1 MWVMPV
7 VIRLLALGFPVAVM
21 FAWAFQITPEGVRRH
36 DDIDHASPAVRSGAR
51 RMDIATLTGVVIVV
65 ILVGIQQVRDL
76 ANDPA
81 VATSSELPSI
91 AVLAFENMSPDPSN
105 AFFAEGISE
114 EILNV
119 LARVRGMRVA
129 SRTSAFSFAG
139 GVTAVPEIGKLLGV
153 DHVLEGSVRKQGNRV
168 RITAQLIA
176 AGSDKHLWSQT
187 YDRELVDIFDV
198 QEDIAL
204 KITEALMGVLGMRQI
219 AVTAPTEDLDAY
231 ELFLLGRTQFYA
243 RSVES
248 LDAAIATFQSVVE
261 RDPNFAEAWSFL
273 AASLAISRGYEIQS
287 DEEFERRTRAAAE
300 ASARALALDMH
311 QALAVAIQGQV
322 LGTDQKLRSLELTD
336 QAARM
341 APEDSGLQMWA
352 GNVRLISG
360 AYIDETLPLLQRAY
374 SMDPLVGINNGMLG
388 SAYLAAGQRELG
400 HQHIRRAAE
409 LGWPHA
415 MSLLILDLKW
425 TGQDAAAVEALRQM
439 YPPDQSEWAEYTRNQ
454 FSVEDRVVRGILTAD
469 GLAAIERSVEASGT
483 ELYLAWHY
491 KLLGDLERMFDEAQS
506 VPEYEDMFFR
516 MAFSPSGKS
525 IVEHP
530 RFMVTG
536 EQFGLVPIWLVKG
549 YPMGCHRVQDE
560 IGDHLLCPSWPE

>member
-1 MWVMPV
+1 MPV
-7 VIRLLALGFPVAVM
+7 VIRLLALGFPVAFM
-21 FAWAFQITPEGVRRH
+21 FAWALQITPVGVRRH
-36 DDIDHASPAVRSGAR
+36 DDIDPGSQAVRSGSR
-51 RMDIATLTGVVIVV
+51 RLDIAILAGVLGVV
-65 ILVGIQQVRDL
+65 ILVGVQQVRDL
-76 ANDPA
+76 VSNSE
-81 VATSSELPSI
+81 VTLGVELPSI
-91 AVLAFENMSPDPSN
+91 AVLAFVNMSPDPSN

-139 GVTAVPEIGKLLGV
+139 GSTPVPEIGELLGV
-153 DHVLEGSVRKQGNRV
+153 DHVLEGSVRKQDNKV

-187 YDRELVDIFDV
+187 YDRELVDVFDV

-204 KITEALMGVLGMRQI
+204 KITEALMGVLGMRQVV
-219 AVTAPTEDLDAY
+219 VTAPTEDLVAY
-231 ELFLLGRTQFYA
+231 ESFLLGRTQFFD

-261 RDPNFAEAWSFL
+261 RDPQFAEAWSFL
-273 AASLAISRGYEIQS
+273 AASQAISRGYEIYS
-287 DEEFERRTRAAAE
+287 DEEFEHRTRAAAE

-322 LGTDQKLRSLELTD
+322 LGADQKLRHLELTD

-341 APEDSGLQMWA
+341 APEDAGLQMWA
-352 GNVRLISG
+352 GNLRLISG
-360 AYIDETLPLLQRAY
+360 AYLDETLPLLQRAY
-374 SMDPLVGINNGMLG
+374 SLDPLVGVNNGMLG
-388 SAYLAAGQRELG
+388 TAYLAAGQRELG
-400 HQHIRRAAE
+400 RQHIRRATE

-415 MSLLILDLKW
+415 NNLLILDLMW
-425 TGQDAAAVEALRQM
+425 TGQDAAAAEVLRQM
-439 YPPDQSEWAEYTRNQ
+439 YPPDQSEWEEYTRNQ
-454 FSVEDRVVRGILTAD
+454 FSVEDRVVRGKMTAD
-469 GLAAIERSVEASGT
+469 ELAEIERFVEASGT
-483 ELYLAWHY
+483 ELYLVWHY
-491 KLLGDLERMFDEAQS
+491 NLLRDLERMFNEAQS
-506 VPEYEDMFFR
+506 IPEYEDNFFR
-516 MAFSPSGKS
+516 IAFAPSGKS

-530 RFMVTG
+530 RFIETG
-536 EQFGLVPIWLVKG
+536 EQFGLMPIWLVKG

>member
-1 MWVMPV
+1 
-7 VIRLLALGFPVAVM
+7 
-21 FAWAFQITPEGVRRH
+21 
-36 DDIDHASPAVRSGAR
+36 
-51 RMDIATLTGVVIVV
+51 
-65 ILVGIQQVRDL
+65 
-76 ANDPA
+76 
-81 VATSSELPSI
+81 
-91 AVLAFENMSPDPSN
+91 
-105 AFFAEGISE
+105 
-114 EILNV
+114 
-119 LARVRGMRVA
+119 MRVA

-139 GVTAVPEIGKLLGV
+139 GHTDVPESGRPLGV
-153 DHVLEGSVRKQGNRV
+153 DHVLEGSVRKQGNSV

-187 YDRELVDIFDV
+187 YDRELVGIFDV

-219 AVTAPTEDLDAY
+219 SVTAPTEDLDAY

-273 AASLAISRGYEIQS
+273 AASEAISRGYKIHGE
-287 DEEFERRTRAAAE
+287 EEFARRTRAAAE
-300 ASARALALDMH
+300 ASARALALDLH

-322 LGTDQKLRSLELTD
+322 LGVEQKLRSLELTD

-341 APEDSGLQMWA
+341 APEDSGLQMGA
-352 GNVRLISG
+352 GNQRLISG
-360 AYIDETLPLLQRAY
+360 AYVDETLPLLQRAY
-374 SMDPLVGINNGMLG
+374 SLDPLVGINNGMLG

-425 TGQDAAAVEALRQM
+425 IGQDAAAAAVLRQM

-506 VPEYEDMFFR
+506 VAEYEDIFFR
-516 MAFSPSGKS
+516 MAFYPERKIDSGAPPVHGHWRAIRAYAHLAGQGLSNGLSPRAG
-525 IVEHP
+525 
-530 RFMVTG
+530 
-536 EQFGLVPIWLVKG
+536 
-549 YPMGCHRVQDE
+549 
-560 IGDHLLCPSWPE
+560 